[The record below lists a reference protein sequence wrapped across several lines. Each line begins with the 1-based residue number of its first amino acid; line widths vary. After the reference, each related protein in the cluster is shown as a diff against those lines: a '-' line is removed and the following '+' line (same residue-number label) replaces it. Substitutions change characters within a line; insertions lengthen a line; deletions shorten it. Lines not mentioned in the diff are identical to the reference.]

1 MDYTKKWKIIGNLG
15 EGGQGKVYRVFKLD
29 VDSDIKSNLTES
41 LRKLTEAVNYRQIPE
56 EHYEKF
62 YNSLLEIIR
71 TQDPSQHAAL
81 KVLHD
86 SEQARN
92 ARLANKRIKD
102 EIKVMSENLHA
113 NLVRILEVD
122 PDFKWYISEFYPNG
136 TLGDKL
142 EIFKGSFTKAI
153 KAIRP
158 LVEGVA
164 KLHEKGYV
172 HRDIKPHNIFL
183 NSSNDMIL
191 GDFGLVYSM
200 DDQHT
205 RFSETYENVGSRDWM
220 PTWAMGVRLEEVKP
234 SFDVFTLG
242 KVLWSM
248 VSGKQILQLWYF
260 NRKQFNVEKM
270 YPDSRNIKFA
280 NKLFGKCIVEDE
292 ENCLPD
298 AGALLDEIDKILSI
312 VNLGAES
319 INLNTER
326 ICKVCGKGKYE
337 LVVNED
343 IVETA
348 NFGFSPTGDRRM
360 IIFSCSYCGNV
371 PLFTYEGKLPRAWE

>member
-1 MDYTKKWKIIGNLG
+1 MDYKKKWKIVETLG
-15 EGGQGKVYRVFKLD
+15 EGGQGKVYRVRKLD
-29 VDSDIKSNLTES
+29 AGSDLQSTIINSLKALTS
-41 LRKLTEAVNYRQIPE
+41 GISTQVYIDK
-56 EHYEKF
+56 HYEEF
-62 YNSLLEIIR
+62 SSALLKMMEMNV
-71 TQDPSQHAAL
+71 PSEQAAL

-92 ARLANKRIKD
+92 ARLANKRIKE

-136 TLGDKL
+136 TLVDKL
-142 EIFKGSFTKAI
+142 EIFKGSFTKTL

-191 GDFGLVYSM
+191 GDFGLIYSM

-220 PTWAMGVRLEEVKP
+220 PTWAMGIRLEEVKP

-260 NRKQFNVEKM
+260 NRKRFDVEKM
-270 YPDSRNIKFA
+270 YPIK
-280 NKLFGKCIVEDE
+280 
-292 ENCLPD
+292 
-298 AGALLDEIDKILSI
+298 
-312 VNLGAES
+312 LG
-319 INLNTER
+319 T
-326 ICKVCGKGKYE
+326 V
-337 LVVNED
+337 
-343 IVETA
+343 
-348 NFGFSPTGDRRM
+348 
-360 IIFSCSYCGNV
+360 
-371 PLFTYEGKLPRAWE
+371 TY